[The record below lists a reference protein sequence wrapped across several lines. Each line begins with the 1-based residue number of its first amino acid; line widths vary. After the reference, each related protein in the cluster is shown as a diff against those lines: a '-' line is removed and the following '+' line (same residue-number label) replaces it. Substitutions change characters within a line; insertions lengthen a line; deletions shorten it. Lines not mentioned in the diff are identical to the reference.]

1 MNLVHRCRRFVPVL
15 VVFATLNATPA
26 HAVSKDMIQLQTQVQ
41 QLIDSLARLQSS
53 NDQQMGVLKDLVQQ
67 TVDSVNKMTVT
78 VNGMQLKLQNQAD
91 AQGAKSDQLS
101 GQVQSLNDSLDELKA
116 RMLRMEKSLNDIGS
130 QTQST
135 NAVVTSLPGAG
146 GSSGGNSVPPAA
158 GSPVPAPAKSSPG
171 EPPTPP
177 SAGNAAPA
185 DNGIPVGEMYRAA
198 YNDYMA
204 GRYPLATSEFNDL
217 IKAHPD
223 DNLAGNAFFY
233 KGEIDNRG
241 AKPTAAIKNYD
252 QVLERYPDNPKIP
265 AAHLH
270 KGEALIALKQ
280 TDAGMR
286 ELRALVQRYPNSPE
300 AAQAKLRLSSL
311 ARR

>member
-1 MNLVHRCRRFVPVL
+1 MNFVHRCRRFAPALVL
-15 VVFATLNATPA
+15 FATLHATPA
-26 HAVSKDMIQLQTQVQ
+26 YAASKDMIQLQTQVQ

-78 VNGMQLKLQNQAD
+78 VNGMQLKLQNEAD

-116 RMLRMEKSLNDIGS
+116 RMLRMEKSLNDIQS

-135 NAVVTSLPGAG
+135 NAVVTSLPGASG
-146 GSSGGNSVPPAA
+146 GSGAAGTPPAV
-158 GSPVPAPAKSSPG
+158 GSPVPAPATSAPSGPVA
-171 EPPTPP
+171 PP
-177 SAGNAAPA
+177 SASAAPSP
-185 DNGIPVGEMYRAA
+185 DTGVPVATMYRAA

-233 KGEIDNRG
+233 KGEIDNRNE
-241 AKPTAAIKNYD
+241 KPTAAVKNYD

-265 AAHLH
+265 APHLH

-300 AAQAKLRLSSL
+300 AAQAKVRLSSL